1 MNSNNFMSVIDGP
14 GQFQIHATGP
24 WTAPNA
30 NQLENLLLELENQ
43 VKNAA
48 VIQLDLSA
56 VTEFDTF
63 GAWLVERFCRDLASQ
78 ERPIKVSG
86 LMDHSLPL
94 FKEMEAVNQ
103 TVTSKTISPP
113 AFGFWTPVFARTVVD
128 FWHQVITFIV
138 VFGAIVNVVGRVI
151 VRPRIFRLTSTIH
164 QFDRVGW
171 KALPIV
177 LLITFIIGAIIAQQ
191 GFFHFSKFGAAP
203 YVVDMVG
210 FLTMRELGVLLV
222 AIVIAGRTASS
233 YTAELGTM
241 KMREELDALKTMGY
255 DPVEILILPRI
266 LVLVIALP
274 ILTFIG
280 SMAALSGAALVAI
293 FYADINPEFYIDRL
307 KVAISVDHFLV
318 GMIKAPFMGI
328 VIGVI
333 ACTEGLQVK
342 GSATSLGIHTTRSVV
357 KSIFMVIFLDGLFAM
372 FFSAIGM

>member
-1 MNSNNFMSVIDGP
+1 MNTNFFSVSENP
-14 GQFQIHATGP
+14 GQFQIHAKGS

-30 NQLENLLLELENQ
+30 NQLENQLLELEFQ
-43 VKNAA
+43 TKNAA

-56 VTEFDTF
+56 VTQIDTF
-63 GAWLVERFCRDLASQ
+63 GAWLVERFCRDLTGNAQ
-78 ERPIKVSG
+78 EIKVSG
-86 LMDHSLPL
+86 LKNRSKPL
-94 FKEMEAVNQ
+94 FKEIEAVNLTPARDVVSRQ
-103 TVTSKTISPP
+103 AVDLWMRISSLTSSGI
-113 AFGFWTPVFARTVVD
+113 
-128 FWHQVITFIV
+128 WHQFIAFMV
-138 VFGAIVNVVGRVI
+138 VFGAIVNALEKVI
-151 VRPRIFRLTSTIH
+151 IHPRTFRLTSTIH

-177 LLITFIIGAIIAQQ
+177 FLITFIIGAIIAQQ
-191 GFFHFSKFGAAP
+191 GFFHFARFGADL
-203 YVVDMVG
+203 YVIDMVG

-274 ILTFIG
+274 FLTFIG
-280 SMAALSGAALVAI
+280 SLAALTGAGIVAT

-307 KVAISVDHFLV
+307 KDAISIDHFLV

-342 GSATSLGIHTTRSVV
+342 GSATSLGVHTTRSVV
-357 KSIFMVIFLDGLFAM
+357 KSIFMVIFLDGIFAM

>member
-1 MNSNNFMSVIDGP
+1 MNTNFFSVSENP
-14 GQFQIHATGP
+14 GQFQIHAKGS

-30 NQLENLLLELENQ
+30 NQLENQLLELEFQ
-43 VKNAA
+43 TKNAA

-56 VTEFDTF
+56 VTQIDTF
-63 GAWLVERFCRDLASQ
+63 GAWLVERFCRDLTGNDQ
-78 ERPIKVSG
+78 EIKVSG
-86 LMDHSLPL
+86 LKNRSKPL
-94 FKEMEAVNQ
+94 FKEIEAVNLTPARDVVSRQ
-103 TVTSKTISPP
+103 AIDLWMRISSLTSSGI
-113 AFGFWTPVFARTVVD
+113 
-128 FWHQVITFIV
+128 WHQFIAFMV
-138 VFGAIVNVVGRVI
+138 VFGAIVNALGKVI
-151 VRPRIFRLTSTIH
+151 IHPRTFRLTSTIH

-177 LLITFIIGAIIAQQ
+177 FLITFIIGAIIAQQ
-191 GFFHFSKFGAAP
+191 GFFHFARFGADL
-203 YVVDMVG
+203 YVIDMVG

-274 ILTFIG
+274 FLTFIG
-280 SMAALSGAALVAI
+280 SLAALIGAGIVAT

-307 KVAISVDHFLV
+307 KDAISIDHFLV

-342 GSATSLGIHTTRSVV
+342 GSATSLGVHTTRSVV

>member
-1 MNSNNFMSVIDGP
+1 MKSDSFFSVSENP
-14 GQFQIHATGP
+14 GQFEIHARGA
-24 WTAPNA
+24 WTATNA
-30 NQLENLLLELENQ
+30 NQLESELLALEIAA
-43 VKNAA
+43 KNAV

-56 VTEFDTF
+56 VSQIDTF
-63 GAWLVERFCRDLASQ
+63 GAWLIERFRRDLAGHAQ
-78 ERPIKVSG
+78 DIKILG
-86 LMDHSLPL
+86 LKDQSRPL
-94 FKEMEAVNQ
+94 FNEVEAVNQ
-103 TVTSKTISPP
+103 IP
-113 AFGFWTPVFARTVVD
+113 ARSGDSGKPLDIWTGLT
-128 FWHQVITFIV
+128 TFNFSSLWQQFNAFMV
-138 VFGAIVNVVGRVI
+138 VFGALVNAMGKVI
-151 VRPRIFRLTSTIH
+151 IHPRSFRLTSTIH

-191 GFFHFSKFGAAP
+191 GFFHFARFGADL
-203 YVVDMVG
+203 YVIDMVG

-266 LVLVIALP
+266 LVLVVALP
-274 ILTFIG
+274 FLTFIG
-280 SMAALSGAALVAI
+280 SLAALTGAGLVAT
-293 FYADINPEFYIDRL
+293 FYAGINPEFYIDRI
-307 KVAISVDHFLV
+307 KEAISIDHFLV
-318 GMIKAPFMGI
+318 GMVKAPFMGI

-357 KSIFMVIFLDGLFAM
+357 KSIFMVILLDGIFAM
-372 FFSAIGM
+372 FFSGIGM